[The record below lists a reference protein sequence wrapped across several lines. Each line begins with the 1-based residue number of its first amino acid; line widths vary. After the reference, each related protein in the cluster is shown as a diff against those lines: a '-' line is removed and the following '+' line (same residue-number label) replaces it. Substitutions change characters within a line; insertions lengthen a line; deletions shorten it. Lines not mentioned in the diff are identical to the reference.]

1 MRTALPDESLKISPF
16 LKILVRLL
24 TSMAQMKESTED
36 LSGVLAVG
44 NVGSGL
50 HAERD
55 STRSAAEM
63 NRDWKG
69 EWMCTSVN
77 YYFSAKN
84 PNAESVNSFFKFT
97 TVSNPST

>member
-16 LKILVRLL
+16 LKILARLL
-24 TSMAQMKESTED
+24 TSMAQMKESTGD
-36 LSGVLAVG
+36 LSGVLAVR
-44 NVGSGL
+44 NAGSGL

-69 EWMCTSVN
+69 EWANIECKLLLLGGKC
-77 YYFSAKN
+77 KN
-84 PNAESVNSFFKFT
+84 LQLKPWQSFVAF
-97 TVSNPST
+97 